1 MSVSSKPPPAACAT
15 SADIPNRRRLWWQFV
30 WGMVWIAIWAGLV
43 SLATQTSFAIVMP
56 SMLALALG
64 GGAIAV
70 FWLARWA
77 ECAAP
82 GGQFGIASLFL
93 LMVYIAA
100 FLASVR
106 WCLIATHQGRQQR
119 FPKAELT
126 SELEPT
132 LLEFAM
138 TSLFGLVILYISLP
152 ILLGLLDSVMWSAVW
167 LLKRP
172 WFKVLALRVLHRPTG
187 D

>member
-1 MSVSSKPPPAACAT
+1 
-15 SADIPNRRRLWWQFV
+15 
-30 WGMVWIAIWAGLV
+30 MVWIAIWAGLV
-43 SLATQTSFAIVMP
+43 SLATQKSFAIVMP
-56 SMLALALG
+56 SMLVLALG

-77 ECAAP
+77 ERAAP

-106 WCLIATHQGRQQR
+106 WCLSATHQARQQR
-119 FPKAELT
+119 FPNAEL
-126 SELEPT
+126 SAELEPN

-172 WFKVLALRVLHRPTG
+172 RFKALLRRILLRQTG

>member
-1 MSVSSKPPPAACAT
+1 MSAPSKPHPAACAT
-15 SADIPNRRRLWWQFV
+15 SADIPDRRRLWWQFV
-30 WGMVWIAIWAGLV
+30 WGMLWIAIWAGLV

-56 SMLALALG
+56 SMVALALC

-77 ECAAP
+77 ERDAR
-82 GGQFGIASLFL
+82 GGQFGIASLL
-93 LMVYIAA
+93 LLVVYIAC
-100 FLASVR
+100 FLAAVR
-106 WCLIATHQGRQQR
+106 WCLIVTHQARQ
-119 FPKAELT
+119 LT
-126 SELEPT
+126 ADLEPT

-152 ILLGLLDSVMWSAVW
+152 ILLVLLDSVMWSAVW

-172 WFKVLALRVLHRPTG
+172 WFKALAVRIFHRPTR

>member
-1 MSVSSKPPPAACAT
+1 M
-15 SADIPNRRRLWWQFV
+15 L
-30 WGMVWIAIWAGLV
+30 WIAIWAGLV

-56 SMLALALG
+56 CMVALALS

-77 ECAAP
+77 ERDAP
-82 GGQFGIASLFL
+82 GGQFGIASLL
-93 LMVYIAA
+93 LLVVYIAS
-100 FLASVR
+100 FLAAVR
-106 WCLIATHQGRQQR
+106 WCLIVTHQARQQR
-119 FPKAELT
+119 FSKAELT
-126 SELEPT
+126 ADLEPS

-138 TSLFGLVILYISLP
+138 TSLFGLVTLYISLP

-172 WFKVLALRVLHRPTG
+172 WFKALVLRVFHRPTG